1 MEKIERMHWLY
12 GLDKGHTC
20 RECSR
25 LEQVHAGGQTV
36 WKCQIYGVKP
46 GPATDWSEDWE
57 ACGMRNRSYAGVD
70 IQTLSKEPEGSDSPA
85 GHKP

>member
-12 GLDKGHTC
+12 GLDKGHRC

-25 LEQVHAGGQTV
+25 LEWVHTSGQTAC
-36 WKCQIYGVKP
+36 KCQVYGVRS

-57 ACGMRNRSYAGVD
+57 ACGMRNRSYAGVT
-70 IQTLSKEPEGSDSPA
+70 IQNLASEAP
-85 GHKP
+85 

>member
-20 RECSR
+20 KECSR

-36 WKCQIYGVKP
+36 FKCQIYGVKS

-70 IQTLSKEPEGSDSPA
+70 VQALDKEPESAGS
-85 GHKP
+85 GG